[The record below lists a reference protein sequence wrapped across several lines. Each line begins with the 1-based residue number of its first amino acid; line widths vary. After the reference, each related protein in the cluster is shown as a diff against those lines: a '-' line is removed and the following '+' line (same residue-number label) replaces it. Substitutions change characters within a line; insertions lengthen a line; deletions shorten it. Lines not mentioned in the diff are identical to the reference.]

1 MYSLSHSAFGGTDF
15 TGAHIPGC
23 PGAQTGRMEVPLRS
37 GLFKIS
43 RGLGRA
49 GSHAT
54 PLSESPPLLLPPT
67 YPQRA
72 RLSQRTN
79 QKRSQAG
86 AAVQRTNRRAAGAGL
101 ARACGSCRLPAAGKP
116 RADSGVRAPASGD
129 RGDPGGNSGGR
140 AGPRARVCVPG
151 PRRATPGPGQPVLR
165 VGEGAGRAGP
175 PPVPS
180 PRPAPASRA
189 GPGGHFRPRNGHRVT
204 LARVPPRAGSCPAR
218 SPQIRAIVGFPAWG
232 WGRTLFKMRVLR
244 PRSPKWQLRCAGKTE
259 VFIASSNELLWAS
272 P

>member
-101 ARACGSCRLPAAGKP
+101 ARACGSCRLPGSHVRTAAYAP
-116 RADSGVRAPASGD
+116 RLQVIAGTLVGTAGVERGPARACVSPA
-129 RGDPGGNSGGR
+129 RGGR
-140 AGPRARVCVPG
+140 RRDPANRSSESARAQAAPGRRLCQVPALLG
-151 PRRATPGPGQPVLR
+151 RPGPGL
-165 VGEGAGRAGP
+165 AATSGP
-175 PPVPS
+175 
-180 PRPAPASRA
+180 ATA
-189 GPGGHFRPRNGHRVT
+189 
-204 LARVPPRAGSCPAR
+204 
-218 SPQIRAIVGFPAWG
+218 
-232 WGRTLFKMRVLR
+232 
-244 PRSPKWQLRCAGKTE
+244 TE
-259 VFIASSNELLWAS
+259 
-272 P
+272 